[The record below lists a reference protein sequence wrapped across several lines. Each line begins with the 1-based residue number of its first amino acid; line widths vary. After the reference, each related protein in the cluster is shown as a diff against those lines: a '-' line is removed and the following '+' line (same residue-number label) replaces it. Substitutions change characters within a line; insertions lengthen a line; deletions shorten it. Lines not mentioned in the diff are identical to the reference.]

1 MLLKSAKLVQAVG
14 VILGLLLVTLTFAHS
29 PGTGDMD
36 YWTRWAHHADVYG
49 MTRGYAADKADY
61 PPYSS
66 VILLVAL
73 QVSRLLGGGIF
84 EAIKLAL
91 FLALGVT
98 SLIFWLWTRNFWM
111 AVGLHLSL
119 LLSSVALG
127 YLDIFFAP
135 TLLLSFWAL
144 KERKPTW
151 FTAFY
156 SITCLIKWQP
166 IILAP
171 FILVYLL
178 NINRVG
184 DWRQTDFKRLAW
196 QVLLPGLVILIFTF
210 SAFGVLPVLGSLR
223 LAFSHNFLSGNALN
237 FNWIITHFLHVF
249 YPRQFGP
256 LINGQARFIRTRELE
271 ITFIPRLLFLCFYAA
286 ALVSFFR
293 RDKTFEG
300 LLRFALS
307 GYLAYF
313 IFNIGVHE
321 NHWFIAVVLAVIL
334 FWVNGDNLFLMLNLI
349 LMSNVNLLLFYGV
362 DGRGLGFS
370 RMITP
375 TLDSAL
381 VLAIF
386 NVSSFLVLWGVTV
399 FYKTPQAAPSAYAP
413 DPDALPVNGEIPDG
427 LEQSPLELR

>member
-1 MLLKSAKLVQAVG
+1 MPLNRVKLAQAAG
-14 VILGLLLVTLTFAHS
+14 VILGVLLVTLTFARS

-49 MTRGYAADKADY
+49 MTDGYAADKADY

-66 VILLVAL
+66 VILLGAL
-73 QVSRLLGGGIF
+73 RLARLFGGGIF

-91 FLALGVT
+91 ILFLCLT
-98 SLIFWLWTRNFWM
+98 SLIFWLWTRNFWL

-119 LLSSVALG
+119 LLGSVALG
-127 YLDIFFAP
+127 YLDIFFASS
-135 TLLLSFWAL
+135 LLLSLWAL
-144 KERKPTW
+144 KEKKLAW
-151 FTAFY
+151 FAVFY

-171 FILVYLL
+171 FLLVYLL
-178 NINRVG
+178 NIQKIG
-184 DWRQTDFKRLAW
+184 DWKQIDFKRLIAW
-196 QVLLPGLVILIFTF
+196 VVLPALGILVLTVL
-210 SAFGVLPVLGSLR
+210 AFGVAPLWESLNR
-223 LAFSHNFLSGNALN
+223 AFSHNFLSGNALN

-271 ITFIPRLLFLCFYAA
+271 ITLIPRLLFLLSYAV

-293 RDKTFEG
+293 REKTFER
-300 LLRFALS
+300 LLLFALN

-321 NHWFIAVVLAVIL
+321 NHWFIAVLLAPIL
-334 FWVNGDNLFLMLNLI
+334 FWVNGERLFLMLSLS
-349 LMSNVNLLLFYGV
+349 LMSTINLFLFYGV

-381 VLAIF
+381 VLSIF
-386 NVSSFLVLWGVTV
+386 NVGFFLVLWGMTV
-399 FYKTPQAAPSAYAP
+399 FYRRPQAAPATYAP
-413 DPDALPVNGEIPDG
+413 SALPVNG
-427 LEQSPLELR
+427 